1 MVSIQ
6 YRILTPRYCF
16 QSDLNKGKNALDAQ
30 LVQKQA
36 ELAALQQQLRETSG
50 ESPILTPPAG
60 TQLLSTLSSL
70 TAERAN
76 LMAQATLPVLT
87 PPSPQARAA
96 QDCSHA
102 ADDPI
107 ATHPMEEA
115 VPGVVPT
122 GAKKRAKSSA
132 TVREREAENE
142 RAAPKPPKTRA
153 GSSKKRRW

>member
-1 MVSIQ
+1 
-6 YRILTPRYCF
+6 
-16 QSDLNKGKNALDAQ
+16 
-30 LVQKQA
+30 VQKQA
-36 ELAALQQQLRETSG
+36 ELAALQQQLRETSE
-50 ESPILTPPAG
+50 ESPIPTPLAG

-76 LMAQATLPVLT
+76 LMAQATQPTQDGTLPVLT

-107 ATHPMEEA
+107 ATHPTEEA
-115 VPGVVPT
+115 FRGVVPT

-153 GSSKKRRW
+153 GSSKKRRL